1 MLRIGSRHVYVD
13 VVCFSDESVETE
25 QPKTG
30 VWTDKPELHKI
41 PLNKVNENL
50 ETREKNLKEKTFK

>member
-1 MLRIGSRHVYVD
+1 MLRIESPRVYVGA
-13 VVCFSDESVETE
+13 VCFSDESVETE
-25 QPKTG
+25 QPKTD

-50 ETREKNLKEKTFK
+50 ETREKNLKEKSFK

>member
-1 MLRIGSRHVYVD
+1 MLRIWSCNVYV
-13 VVCFSDESVETE
+13 VAVCFSDESAETE
-25 QPKTG
+25 QPKTD

-50 ETREKNLKEKTFK
+50 EIKKKTFKGII